1 MLKGVDVKYLKH
13 FFKFAKKYKK
23 SAILGIAMLP
33 LTVLT
38 SLLFPWLIIQ
48 IIDVHL
54 SEGDMGGLLEYVS
67 YLVAVLVMSYVVDT
81 TYSYNLRKTGQNT
94 VTDMR
99 SVLFDRVLKL
109 PRSYFD
115 GTPIGVTLSRL
126 TSDLET
132 IGETFVQS
140 VVGLVK
146 DTLNTIAL
154 LVMMFLIDWQLTL
167 IVLIVMPPVMY
178 LTVYVR
184 NRLRELYLLTRSAL
198 ARGVGF
204 LQEVL
209 FGMKTVQ
216 MYRAEIQVEEKF
228 KSYTDEFLHAQKKI
242 NKYDAILFSFISGIT
257 SVTIALLIWY
267 GSEQVIEGAL
277 TLGVLIAFIN
287 TLEKVFVP
295 IRDFTSQIASIQSSF
310 AAFDHIEEL
319 FAQPT
324 AEEGRQ
330 LLPAKEVKRQLTQFE
345 TLEFRNVSF
354 RYKDD
359 APYVLNNVSF
369 VLEKGHQIA
378 LVGSTGSGKST
389 ILRLISRTY
398 LNYEGSIL
406 LNGIEL
412 SEIAVEDSMHLFSL
426 MMQEVHLF
434 EESIEFNIAL
444 GKPEIES
451 KDVEQSAEYVYAN
464 RFIDKLPGRYDF
476 KIEKN
481 GSNLSVGQTQLISF
495 ARAVAQGGQV
505 MMLDEATSSVDSITE
520 SLIQKAMQRLFNDK
534 TVIAIA
540 HRLSTVRHSDM
551 ILVLEKGEIVE
562 RGNHKQLLAHN
573 GLYAGLLNETIKSPT
588 QNIEIVKPQ
597 RDR

>member
-1 MLKGVDVKYLKH
+1 MLKGVDLKYLKH
-13 FFKFAKKYKK
+13 FFKFAKKYKG

-33 LTVLT
+33 LSVIT

-48 IIDVHL
+48 VIDVQL
-54 SEGDMGGLLEYVS
+54 SHGDMDGLLEYVF
-67 YLVAVLVMSYVVDT
+67 YLVAVLIVSYVVDT
-81 TYSYNLRKTGQNT
+81 TYAYNLRKTGQYT
-94 VTDMR
+94 ITDMR
-99 SVLFDRVLKL
+99 SVLFARVLKL

-115 GTPIGVTLSRL
+115 NTPIGVTLSRL

-146 DTLNTIAL
+146 DSINTIAL
-154 LVMMFLIDWQLTL
+154 LVMMFLIDWKLTL
-167 IVLIVMPPVMY
+167 IVLIIMPPVMY
-178 LTVYVR
+178 LTVHVR
-184 NRLRELYLLTRSAL
+184 NRLRALYKVTRSSL
-198 ARGVGF
+198 AQGIGF

-216 MYRAEIQVEEKF
+216 MYRAEEQVEQRYQG
-228 KSYTDEFLHAQKKI
+228 YTDEFLRAQKKI

-257 SVTIALLIWY
+257 SITIAVMIWY
-267 GSEQVIEGAL
+267 GSEQVIEGVL

-319 FAQPT
+319 FVEPT
-324 AEEGRQ
+324 EEEGRN
-330 LLPAKEVKRQLTQFE
+330 LLPSEKVAKPLEQFE
-345 TLEFRNVSF
+345 SLEFKNVSF

-359 APYVLNNVSF
+359 APYVLKNVSF

-389 ILRLISRTY
+389 ILRLISKTY
-398 LNYEGSIL
+398 QDYEGSIL

-412 SEIAVEDSMHLFSL
+412 SQISSEDSAHLFSM
-426 MMQEVHLF
+426 MMQDVHLF
-434 EESIEFNIAL
+434 EETIAFNIAL
-444 GKPEIES
+444 GKEHLSIAEIE
-451 KDVEQSAEYVYAN
+451 QAARYVYADK
-464 RFIDKLPGRYDF
+464 FIEQLPQGYDF
-476 KIEKN
+476 QLDKS
-481 GSNLSVGQTQLISF
+481 GANLSVGQTQLISF
-495 ARAVAQGGQV
+495 ARAVAQGGQL

-520 SLIQKAMQRLFNDK
+520 DLIQKAMQRLFKEK

-540 HRLSTVRHSDM
+540 HRLSTVRHSDT

-562 RGNHKQLLAHN
+562 KGNHQQLVAHN
-573 GLYAGLLNETIKSPT
+573 GIYAGLLKESIVETNEPKAA
-588 QNIEIVKPQ
+588 EA
-597 RDR
+597 

>member
-1 MLKGVDVKYLKH
+1 MLKGVDLKYLKH
-13 FFKFAKKYKK
+13 FFKFAKKYKG

-33 LTVLT
+33 LSVIT

-48 IIDVHL
+48 VIDVQLRH
-54 SEGDMGGLLEYVS
+54 GDMDGLLEYVF
-67 YLVAVLVMSYVVDT
+67 YLVAVLIASYVVDT
-81 TYSYNLRKTGQNT
+81 TYAYNLRKTGQYT
-94 VTDMR
+94 ITDMR
-99 SVLFDRVLKL
+99 SVLFARVLKL

-115 GTPIGVTLSRL
+115 NTPIGVTLSRL

-146 DTLNTIAL
+146 DSINTIAL
-154 LVMMFLIDWQLTL
+154 LVMMFLIDWKLTL
-167 IVLIVMPPVMY
+167 IVLIIMPPVMY
-178 LTVYVR
+178 LTVHVR
-184 NRLRELYLLTRSAL
+184 NRLRALYKITRSSL
-198 ARGVGF
+198 AQGIGF

-216 MYRAEIQVEEKF
+216 MYRAEEQVEQRYQG
-228 KSYTDEFLHAQKKI
+228 YTDEFLRAQKKI

-257 SVTIALLIWY
+257 SITIAVMIWY

-319 FAQPT
+319 FVEPT
-324 AEEGRQ
+324 EEEGRN
-330 LLPAKEVKRQLTQFE
+330 LLPSEKVSEQLKQFE
-345 TLEFRNVSF
+345 SLEFKNVSF

-359 APYVLNNVSF
+359 SPYVLKNVSF

-389 ILRLISRTY
+389 ILRLISKTY
-398 LNYEGSIL
+398 QDYEGSIL

-412 SEIAVEDSMHLFSL
+412 SQISSEDSAHLFSM
-426 MMQEVHLF
+426 MMQDVHLF
-434 EESIEFNIAL
+434 EETIAFNIAL
-444 GKPEIES
+444 GKEYLSIAEIE
-451 KDVEQSAEYVYAN
+451 QAARYVYADK
-464 RFIDKLPGRYDF
+464 FIEQLPQGYDF
-476 KIEKN
+476 QLDKS
-481 GSNLSVGQTQLISF
+481 GANLSVGQTQLISF
-495 ARAVAQGGQV
+495 ARAVAQGGQL

-520 SLIQKAMQRLFNDK
+520 DLIQKAMQRLFKEK

-540 HRLSTVRHSDM
+540 HRLSTVRHSDT

-562 RGNHKQLLAHN
+562 KGNHQQLVAHN
-573 GLYAGLLNETIKSPT
+573 GIYAGLLKESIVETNEPKAA
-588 QNIEIVKPQ
+588 EA
-597 RDR
+597 

>member
-1 MLKGVDVKYLKH
+1 MLKGVDLKYLKH
-13 FFKFAKKYKK
+13 FFKFAKKYKG

-33 LTVLT
+33 LSVIT

-48 IIDVHL
+48 VIDVQL
-54 SEGDMGGLLEYVS
+54 SHGDMDGLLEYVF
-67 YLVAVLVMSYVVDT
+67 YLVVVLVASYVVDT
-81 TYSYNLRKTGQNT
+81 TYSYNLRKTGQYT
-94 VTDMR
+94 ITDMR
-99 SVLFDRVLKL
+99 SVLFARVLKL

-115 GTPIGVTLSRL
+115 NTPIGVTLSRL

-146 DTLNTIAL
+146 DSINTIAL
-154 LVMMFLIDWQLTL
+154 LVMMFFIDWQLTL
-167 IVLIVMPPVMY
+167 IVLVIMPPVMY

-184 NRLRELYLLTRSAL
+184 NRLRALYKVTRSTL
-198 ARGVGF
+198 ARGIGF

-216 MYRAEIQVEEKF
+216 MYRAEEQVEKRYQG
-228 KSYTDEFLHAQKKI
+228 YTDEFLRAQKKI

-257 SVTIALLIWY
+257 SVSIAIMIWY

-319 FAQPT
+319 FVEPT
-324 AEEGRQ
+324 EEEGRN
-330 LLPAKEVKRQLTQFE
+330 LLPSNKVEKQLEQFVS
-345 TLEFRNVSF
+345 LEFKNVSF

-359 APYVLNNVSF
+359 SPYVLKNVSF
-369 VLEKGHQIA
+369 VLQKGHQIA

-389 ILRLISRTY
+389 ILRLISKTY
-398 LNYEGSIL
+398 QDYQGSIL

-412 SEIAVEDSMHLFSL
+412 SQISSEDSAHLFSM
-426 MMQEVHLF
+426 MMQDVHLF
-434 EESIEFNIAL
+434 EESIQFNIAL
-444 GKPEIES
+444 GKAHLS
-451 KDVEQSAEYVYAN
+451 RTDVEQAARYVYADK
-464 RFIDKLPGRYDF
+464 FIEQLPQGYDF
-476 KIEKN
+476 HLEKN

-495 ARAVAQGGQV
+495 ARAVAQGGQL

-520 SLIQKAMQRLFNDK
+520 DFIQKAMQRLFKEK

-540 HRLSTVRHSDM
+540 HRLSTVRHSDT
-551 ILVLEKGEIVE
+551 ILVLDKGQVVE
-562 RGNHKQLLAHN
+562 QGNHQQLVIQN
-573 GLYAGLLNETIKSPT
+573 GVYAGLLKES
-588 QNIEIVKPQ
+588 IVATN
-597 RDR
+597 DS

>member
-1 MLKGVDVKYLKH
+1 MLKGVDLKYLKH
-13 FFKFAKKYKK
+13 FFKFAKKYKG

-33 LTVLT
+33 LSVIT

-48 IIDVHL
+48 VIDVQL
-54 SEGDMGGLLEYVS
+54 SHGDMDGLIEYVF
-67 YLVAVLVMSYVVDT
+67 YLVVVLVASYVVDT
-81 TYSYNLRKTGQNT
+81 TYSYNLRKTGQYT
-94 VTDMR
+94 ITDMR
-99 SVLFDRVLKL
+99 SVLFARVLKL

-115 GTPIGVTLSRL
+115 NTPIGVTLSRL

-146 DTLNTIAL
+146 DSINTIAL
-154 LVMMFLIDWQLTL
+154 LVMMFFIDWQLTL
-167 IVLIVMPPVMY
+167 IVLVIMPPVMY

-184 NRLRELYLLTRSAL
+184 NRLRALYKVTRSTL
-198 ARGVGF
+198 ARGIGF

-216 MYRAEIQVEEKF
+216 MYRAEEQVEKRYQG
-228 KSYTDEFLHAQKKI
+228 YTDEFLRAQKKI

-257 SVTIALLIWY
+257 SVTIAIMIWY

-319 FAQPT
+319 FVERRE
-324 AEEGRQ
+324 EEGRN
-330 LLPAKEVKRQLTQFE
+330 LLPSNKVEKQLEQFVS
-345 TLEFRNVSF
+345 LEFKNVSF

-359 APYVLNNVSF
+359 SPYVLKNVSF
-369 VLEKGHQIA
+369 VLQKGHQIA

-389 ILRLISRTY
+389 ILRLISKTY
-398 LNYEGSIL
+398 QDYQGSIL

-412 SEIAVEDSMHLFSL
+412 SQISSEDSAHLFSM
-426 MMQEVHLF
+426 MMQDVHLF
-434 EESIEFNIAL
+434 EESIQFNIAL
-444 GKPEIES
+444 GKAHLS
-451 KDVEQSAEYVYAN
+451 RTDVEQAARYVYADK
-464 RFIDKLPGRYDF
+464 FIEQLPQGYDF
-476 KIEKN
+476 HLEKN

-495 ARAVAQGGQV
+495 ARAVAQGGQL

-520 SLIQKAMQRLFNDK
+520 DFIQKAMQRLFKEK

-540 HRLSTVRHSDM
+540 HRLSTVRHSDT
-551 ILVLEKGEIVE
+551 ILVLDKGQVVE
-562 RGNHKQLLAHN
+562 QGNHQQLVIQN
-573 GLYAGLLNETIKSPT
+573 GVYAGLLKES
-588 QNIEIVKPQ
+588 IVATN
-597 RDR
+597 DS

>member
-1 MLKGVDVKYLKH
+1 MLKGVDLKYLKH
-13 FFKFAKKYKK
+13 FFKFAKKYKG

-33 LTVLT
+33 LSVIT

-48 IIDVHL
+48 VIDVQL
-54 SEGDMGGLLEYVS
+54 SHGDMDGLLEYVF
-67 YLVAVLVMSYVVDT
+67 YLVAVLIASYIVDT
-81 TYSYNLRKTGQNT
+81 TYAYNLRKTGQYT
-94 VTDMR
+94 ITDMR
-99 SVLFDRVLKL
+99 SVLFARVLKL

-115 GTPIGVTLSRL
+115 NTPIGVTLSRL

-146 DTLNTIAL
+146 DSINTIAL
-154 LVMMFLIDWQLTL
+154 LVMMFLIDWKLTL
-167 IVLIVMPPVMY
+167 IVLIIMPPVMY
-178 LTVYVR
+178 LTVHVR
-184 NRLRELYLLTRSAL
+184 NRLRALYKITRSSL
-198 ARGVGF
+198 AQGIGF

-216 MYRAEIQVEEKF
+216 MYRAEEQVEQRYQG
-228 KSYTDEFLHAQKKI
+228 YTDEFLRAQKKI

-257 SVTIALLIWY
+257 SITIAVMIWY

-319 FAQPT
+319 FVEPT
-324 AEEGRQ
+324 EEEGRN
-330 LLPAKEVKRQLTQFE
+330 LLPSEKVAKQLKQFE
-345 TLEFRNVSF
+345 SLEFKNVSF

-359 APYVLNNVSF
+359 SPYVLKNVSF

-389 ILRLISRTY
+389 ILRLISKTY
-398 LNYEGSIL
+398 QDYEGSIL

-412 SEIAVEDSMHLFSL
+412 SQISSEDSAHLFSM
-426 MMQEVHLF
+426 MMQDVHLF
-434 EESIEFNIAL
+434 EETIAFNIAL
-444 GKPEIES
+444 GKEHLSSTEIE
-451 KDVEQSAEYVYAN
+451 QAARYVYADK
-464 RFIDKLPGRYDF
+464 FIEQLPQGYDF
-476 KIEKN
+476 QLDKN
-481 GSNLSVGQTQLISF
+481 GANLSVGQTQLISF
-495 ARAVAQGGQV
+495 ARAVAQGGQL

-520 SLIQKAMQRLFNDK
+520 DLIQKAMQRLFKEK

-540 HRLSTVRHSDM
+540 HRLSTVRHSDI

-562 RGNHKQLLAHN
+562 KGNHQQLVAHN
-573 GLYAGLLNETIKSPT
+573 GIYAGLLKESIVETNEPKAA
-588 QNIEIVKPQ
+588 EA
-597 RDR
+597 

>member
-1 MLKGVDVKYLKH
+1 MLKGVDLKYLKH
-13 FFKFAKKYKK
+13 FFKFAKKYKG

-33 LTVLT
+33 LSVIT

-48 IIDVHL
+48 VIDVQL
-54 SEGDMGGLLEYVS
+54 SHGDMDGLLEYVF
-67 YLVAVLVMSYVVDT
+67 YLVAVLIVSYVVDT
-81 TYSYNLRKTGQNT
+81 TYAYNLRKTGQYT
-94 VTDMR
+94 ITDMR
-99 SVLFDRVLKL
+99 SVLFARVLKL

-115 GTPIGVTLSRL
+115 NTPIGVTLSRL

-146 DTLNTIAL
+146 DSINTIAL
-154 LVMMFLIDWQLTL
+154 LVMMFLIDWKLTL
-167 IVLIVMPPVMY
+167 IVLIIMPPVMY
-178 LTVYVR
+178 LTVHVR
-184 NRLRELYLLTRSAL
+184 NRLRALYKVTRSSL
-198 ARGVGF
+198 AQGIGF

-216 MYRAEIQVEEKF
+216 MYRAEEQVEQRYQG
-228 KSYTDEFLHAQKKI
+228 YTDEFLRAQKKI

-257 SVTIALLIWY
+257 SITIAVMIWY

-319 FAQPT
+319 FVEPT
-324 AEEGRQ
+324 EEEGRN
-330 LLPAKEVKRQLTQFE
+330 LLPSVKVAKPLEQFE
-345 TLEFRNVSF
+345 SLEFKNVSF

-359 APYVLNNVSF
+359 APYVLKNVSF

-389 ILRLISRTY
+389 ILRLISKTY
-398 LNYEGSIL
+398 QDYEGSIL

-412 SEIAVEDSMHLFSL
+412 SQISSEDSAHLFSM
-426 MMQEVHLF
+426 MMQDVHLF
-434 EESIEFNIAL
+434 EETIAFNIAL
-444 GKPEIES
+444 GKEHLLSTEIE
-451 KDVEQSAEYVYAN
+451 QAARYVYADK
-464 RFIDKLPGRYDF
+464 FIEQLPQGYGFQLD
-476 KIEKN
+476 KN
-481 GSNLSVGQTQLISF
+481 GANLSVGQTQLISF
-495 ARAVAQGGQV
+495 ARAVAQGGQL

-520 SLIQKAMQRLFNDK
+520 DLIQKAMQRLFKEK

-540 HRLSTVRHSDM
+540 HRLSTVRHSDT

-562 RGNHKQLLAHN
+562 QGNHQQLLAHN
-573 GLYAGLLNETIKSPT
+573 GIYAGLLKESIVETNEPKAA
-588 QNIEIVKPQ
+588 EA
-597 RDR
+597 

>member
-1 MLKGVDVKYLKH
+1 MLKGVDLKYLKH
-13 FFKFAKKYKK
+13 FFKFAKKYKG

-33 LTVLT
+33 LSVIT

-48 IIDVHL
+48 VIDVQL
-54 SEGDMGGLLEYVS
+54 SHGDMDGLLEYVF
-67 YLVAVLVMSYVVDT
+67 YLVAVLIASYVVDT
-81 TYSYNLRKTGQNT
+81 TYAYNLRKTGQYT
-94 VTDMR
+94 ITDMR
-99 SVLFDRVLKL
+99 SVLFARVLKL

-115 GTPIGVTLSRL
+115 NTPIGVTLSRL

-146 DTLNTIAL
+146 DSINTIAL
-154 LVMMFLIDWQLTL
+154 LVMMFLIDWKLTL
-167 IVLIVMPPVMY
+167 IVLIIMPPVMY
-178 LTVYVR
+178 LTVHVR
-184 NRLRELYLLTRSAL
+184 NRLRVLYKITRSSL
-198 ARGVGF
+198 AQGIGF

-216 MYRAEIQVEEKF
+216 MYRAEEQVKQRYQG
-228 KSYTDEFLHAQKKI
+228 YTDEFLRAQKKI

-257 SVTIALLIWY
+257 SITIAVMIWY

-319 FAQPT
+319 FVEPT
-324 AEEGRQ
+324 EEEGRN
-330 LLPAKEVKRQLTQFE
+330 LLPSEKVSEQLKQFE
-345 TLEFRNVSF
+345 SLEFKNVSF

-359 APYVLNNVSF
+359 SPYVLKNVSF

-389 ILRLISRTY
+389 ILRLISKTY
-398 LNYEGSIL
+398 QGYEGSIL

-412 SEIAVEDSMHLFSL
+412 SQISSEDSAHLFSM
-426 MMQEVHLF
+426 MMQDVHLF
-434 EESIEFNIAL
+434 EETIAFNIAL
-444 GKPEIES
+444 GKEHLSIAEIE
-451 KDVEQSAEYVYAN
+451 QAARYVYADK
-464 RFIDKLPGRYDF
+464 FIEQLPQGYDF
-476 KIEKN
+476 QLDKS
-481 GSNLSVGQTQLISF
+481 GANLSVGQTQLISF
-495 ARAVAQGGQV
+495 ARAVAQGGQL

-520 SLIQKAMQRLFNDK
+520 DLIQKAMQRLFKEK

-540 HRLSTVRHSDM
+540 HRLSTVRHSDT

-562 RGNHKQLLAHN
+562 KGNHQQLVAHN
-573 GLYAGLLNETIKSPT
+573 GIYAGLLKESIVETNEPKAA
-588 QNIEIVKPQ
+588 EA
-597 RDR
+597 

>member
-13 FFKFAKKYKK
+13 FFKFAKKYKN

-54 SEGDMGGLLEYVS
+54 SQGDMDGLLEYVS
-67 YLVAVLVMSYVVDT
+67 YLVAVLVMSYFVDT

-184 NRLRELYLLTRSAL
+184 NKLRELYLLTRSAL

-216 MYRAEIQVEEKF
+216 MYRAETQVEEKF

-257 SVTIALLIWY
+257 SITIALMIWY

-324 AEEGRQ
+324 EEEGRK
-330 LLPAKEVKRQLTQFE
+330 LLPNNEVSPHLTQFE

-354 RYKDD
+354 RYKED
-359 APYVLNNVSF
+359 APYVLNDVSF
-369 VLEKGHQIA
+369 VLKKGHQIA

-398 LNYEGSIL
+398 LDYEGSIL

-412 SEIAVEDSMHLFSL
+412 SDIAVEDSMHLFSL
-426 MMQEVHLF
+426 MMQDVHLF

-444 GKPEIES
+444 GKPDIES
-451 KDVEQSAEYVYAN
+451 KDVEQSAQYVYAN

-551 ILVLEKGEIVE
+551 ILVLDKGEIIE
-562 RGNHKQLLAHN
+562 RGSHKELLALN
-573 GLYAGLLNETIKSPT
+573 GIYAGLLNETIDSST
-588 QNIEIVKPQ
+588 ENIAVKN
-597 RDR
+597 

>member
-1 MLKGVDVKYLKH
+1 MLKGVDLKYLKH
-13 FFKFAKKYKK
+13 FFKFAKKYKG

-33 LTVLT
+33 LSVIT

-48 IIDVHL
+48 VIDVQL
-54 SEGDMGGLLEYVS
+54 SHGDMDGLLEYVF
-67 YLVAVLVMSYVVDT
+67 YLVAVLIASYIVDT
-81 TYSYNLRKTGQNT
+81 TYAYNLRKTGQYT
-94 VTDMR
+94 ITDMR
-99 SVLFDRVLKL
+99 SVLFARVLKL

-115 GTPIGVTLSRL
+115 NTPIGVTLSRL

-146 DTLNTIAL
+146 DSINTIAL

-167 IVLIVMPPVMY
+167 IVLIIMPPVMY
-178 LTVYVR
+178 LTVHVR
-184 NRLRELYLLTRSAL
+184 NRLRALYKITRSSL
-198 ARGVGF
+198 AQGIGF

-216 MYRAEIQVEEKF
+216 MYRAEEQVEQRYQG
-228 KSYTDEFLHAQKKI
+228 YTDEFLRAQKKI

-257 SVTIALLIWY
+257 SITIAVMIWY

-319 FAQPT
+319 FVEPT
-324 AEEGRQ
+324 EEEGRN
-330 LLPAKEVKRQLTQFE
+330 LLPSDKVAKPLEQFE
-345 TLEFRNVSF
+345 SLEFKNVSF

-359 APYVLNNVSF
+359 APYVLKNVSF

-389 ILRLISRTY
+389 ILRLISKTY
-398 LNYEGSIL
+398 QDYEGSIL

-412 SEIAVEDSMHLFSL
+412 SQISSEDSAHLFSV
-426 MMQEVHLF
+426 MMQDVHLF
-434 EESIEFNIAL
+434 EETIAFNIAL
-444 GKPEIES
+444 GKEHLSSTEIE
-451 KDVEQSAEYVYAN
+451 QAARYVYADK
-464 RFIDKLPGRYDF
+464 FIEQLPQGYGFQLD
-476 KIEKN
+476 KN
-481 GSNLSVGQTQLISF
+481 GANLSVGQTQLISF
-495 ARAVAQGGQV
+495 ARAVAQGGQL

-520 SLIQKAMQRLFNDK
+520 DLIQKAMQRLFKEK

-540 HRLSTVRHSDM
+540 HRLSTVRHSDT

-562 RGNHKQLLAHN
+562 QGNHQELVAHN
-573 GLYAGLLNETIKSPT
+573 GIYAGLLQESIVETGDSQAT
-588 QNIEIVKPQ
+588 LA
-597 RDR
+597 

>member
-1 MLKGVDVKYLKH
+1 MLKGVDLKYLKH
-13 FFKFAKKYKK
+13 FFKFAKKYKG

-33 LTVLT
+33 LSVIT

-48 IIDVHL
+48 VIDVHL
-54 SEGDMGGLLEYVS
+54 SHGDMDGLLEYVF
-67 YLVAVLVMSYVVDT
+67 YLVAVLVASYVVDT
-81 TYSYNLRKTGQNT
+81 TYSYNLRKTGQYT
-94 VTDMR
+94 ITDMR
-99 SVLFDRVLKL
+99 SVLFARVLKL

-115 GTPIGVTLSRL
+115 NTPIGVTLSRL

-146 DTLNTIAL
+146 DSINTIAL
-154 LVMMFLIDWQLTL
+154 LVMMFFIDWQLTM
-167 IVLIVMPPVMY
+167 IVLIIMPPVMY

-184 NRLRELYLLTRSAL
+184 NRLRALYKVTRSSL
-198 ARGVGF
+198 ARGIGF

-216 MYRAEIQVEEKF
+216 MYRAEEQVEQRYQG
-228 KSYTDEFLHAQKKI
+228 YTDEFLRAQKKI

-257 SVTIALLIWY
+257 SITIAIMIWY

-319 FAQPT
+319 FVEPT
-324 AEEGRQ
+324 EEEGRN
-330 LLPAKEVKRQLTQFE
+330 LLPSNEVEKQLEQFVS
-345 TLEFRNVSF
+345 LEFKSVSF

-359 APYVLNNVSF
+359 SPYVLKNVSF
-369 VLEKGHQIA
+369 ALEKGHQIA

-389 ILRLISRTY
+389 ILRLISKTY
-398 LNYEGSIL
+398 QDYEGSIL

-412 SEIAVEDSMHLFSL
+412 SQISSEDSAHLFSM
-426 MMQEVHLF
+426 MMQDVHLF
-434 EESIEFNIAL
+434 EETIQFNIAL
-444 GKPEIES
+444 GKTHLSRTE
-451 KDVEQSAEYVYAN
+451 VEQAARYVYADK
-464 RFIDKLPGRYDF
+464 FIEQLPQGYDF
-476 KIEKN
+476 HLEKN

-495 ARAVAQGGQV
+495 ARAIAQGGQL

-520 SLIQKAMQRLFNDK
+520 DLIQKAMQRLFKEK

-540 HRLSTVRHSDM
+540 HRLSTVRHSDT

-562 RGNHKQLLAHN
+562 QGNHQQLVAHN
-573 GLYAGLLNETIKSPT
+573 GIYAGLLQESIVETGDSQAT
-588 QNIEIVKPQ
+588 VA
-597 RDR
+597 

>member
-1 MLKGVDVKYLKH
+1 MLKGVDLKYLKH
-13 FFKFAKKYKK
+13 FFKFAKKYKG

-33 LTVLT
+33 LSVIT

-48 IIDVHL
+48 VIDVQL
-54 SEGDMGGLLEYVS
+54 SHGDMDGLLEYVF
-67 YLVAVLVMSYVVDT
+67 YLVAVLIASYVVDT
-81 TYSYNLRKTGQNT
+81 TYAYNLRKTGQYT
-94 VTDMR
+94 ITDMR
-99 SVLFDRVLKL
+99 SVLFARVLKL

-115 GTPIGVTLSRL
+115 NTPIGVTLSRL

-146 DTLNTIAL
+146 DSINTIAL
-154 LVMMFLIDWQLTL
+154 LVMMFLIDWKLTL
-167 IVLIVMPPVMY
+167 IVLIIMPPVMY
-178 LTVYVR
+178 LTVHVR
-184 NRLRELYLLTRSAL
+184 NRLRALYKITRSSL
-198 ARGVGF
+198 AQGIGF

-216 MYRAEIQVEEKF
+216 MYRAEEQVEQRYQG
-228 KSYTDEFLHAQKKI
+228 YTDEFLRAQKKI

-257 SVTIALLIWY
+257 SITIAVMIWY

-319 FAQPT
+319 FVEPT
-324 AEEGRQ
+324 EEEGRNLLSSEKVAKQ
-330 LLPAKEVKRQLTQFE
+330 LEQFE
-345 TLEFRNVSF
+345 SLEFKNVSF

-359 APYVLNNVSF
+359 SPYVLKNVSF

-389 ILRLISRTY
+389 ILRLISKTY
-398 LNYEGSIL
+398 QDYEGSIL

-412 SEIAVEDSMHLFSL
+412 SQISSEDSAHLFSM
-426 MMQEVHLF
+426 MMQDVHLF
-434 EESIEFNIAL
+434 EETIAFNIAL
-444 GKPEIES
+444 GKEHLSSTEIE
-451 KDVEQSAEYVYAN
+451 QAARYVYADK
-464 RFIDKLPGRYDF
+464 FIEQLPQGYDF
-476 KIEKN
+476 QLDKN
-481 GSNLSVGQTQLISF
+481 GANLSVGQTQLISF
-495 ARAVAQGGQV
+495 ARAVAQGGQL

-520 SLIQKAMQRLFNDK
+520 DLIQKAMQRLFKEK

-540 HRLSTVRHSDM
+540 HRLSTVRHSDS

-562 RGNHKQLLAHN
+562 KGNHQQLVAHN
-573 GLYAGLLNETIKSPT
+573 GIYAGLLKESIVETNEPKAA
-588 QNIEIVKPQ
+588 EA
-597 RDR
+597 

>member
-1 MLKGVDVKYLKH
+1 MLKGVDLKYLKH
-13 FFKFAKKYKK
+13 FFKFAKKYKGF
-23 SAILGIAMLP
+23 AILGIAMLP
-33 LTVLT
+33 LSVIT

-48 IIDVHL
+48 VIDVQL
-54 SEGDMGGLLEYVS
+54 SHGDMDGLLEYVF
-67 YLVAVLVMSYVVDT
+67 YLVAVLVASYVVDT
-81 TYSYNLRKTGQNT
+81 IYAYNLRKTGQYT
-94 VTDMR
+94 ITDMR
-99 SVLFDRVLKL
+99 LVLFARVLKL

-115 GTPIGVTLSRL
+115 NTPIGVTLSRL

-146 DTLNTIAL
+146 DSINTIAL
-154 LVMMFLIDWQLTL
+154 LVMMFFIDWKLTL
-167 IVLIVMPPVMY
+167 IVLIIMPPVMY
-178 LTVYVR
+178 LTVHVR
-184 NRLRELYLLTRSAL
+184 NRLRALYKITRSSL
-198 ARGVGF
+198 AQGIGF

-216 MYRAEIQVEEKF
+216 MYRAEEQVEQRYQG
-228 KSYTDEFLHAQKKI
+228 YTDEFLRAQKKI

-257 SVTIALLIWY
+257 SITIAVMIWY
-267 GSEQVIEGAL
+267 GSEQVIEEAL

-319 FAQPT
+319 FVEPT
-324 AEEGRQ
+324 EEEGRN
-330 LLPAKEVKRQLTQFE
+330 LLPSDKVAKALEQFE
-345 TLEFRNVSF
+345 SLEFKNVSF

-359 APYVLNNVSF
+359 SPYVLKNVSF

-389 ILRLISRTY
+389 ILRLISKTY
-398 LNYEGSIL
+398 QDYEGSIL

-412 SEIAVEDSMHLFSL
+412 SQISSENSAHLFSM
-426 MMQEVHLF
+426 MMQDVHLF
-434 EESIEFNIAL
+434 EETIAFNIAL
-444 GKPEIES
+444 GKEHLSSTEIE
-451 KDVEQSAEYVYAN
+451 QAARYVYADK
-464 RFIDKLPGRYDF
+464 FIEQLPQGYDF
-476 KIEKN
+476 QLDKN
-481 GSNLSVGQTQLISF
+481 GANLSVGQTQLISF
-495 ARAVAQGGQV
+495 ARAVAQGGQL

-520 SLIQKAMQRLFNDK
+520 DLIQKAMQRLFKEK

-540 HRLSTVRHSDM
+540 HRLSTVRHSDT

-562 RGNHKQLLAHN
+562 KGNHQQLVAHN
-573 GLYAGLLNETIKSPT
+573 GIYAGLLKESIVETNEPKAA
-588 QNIEIVKPQ
+588 EA
-597 RDR
+597 

>member
-1 MLKGVDVKYLKH
+1 MLKGVDLKYLKH
-13 FFKFAKKYKK
+13 FFKFAKKYKG

-33 LTVLT
+33 LSVIT

-48 IIDVHL
+48 VIDVQL
-54 SEGDMGGLLEYVS
+54 SHGDMDGLLEYVF
-67 YLVAVLVMSYVVDT
+67 YLVAVLIVSYVVDT
-81 TYSYNLRKTGQNT
+81 TYAYNLRKTGQYT
-94 VTDMR
+94 ITDMR
-99 SVLFDRVLKL
+99 SVLFARVLKL

-115 GTPIGVTLSRL
+115 NTPIGVTLSRL

-146 DTLNTIAL
+146 DSINTIAL
-154 LVMMFLIDWQLTL
+154 LVMMFLIDWKLTL
-167 IVLIVMPPVMY
+167 IVLIIMPPVMY
-178 LTVYVR
+178 LTVHVR
-184 NRLRELYLLTRSAL
+184 NRLRALYKVTRSSL
-198 ARGVGF
+198 AQGIGF

-216 MYRAEIQVEEKF
+216 MYRAEEQVEQRYQG
-228 KSYTDEFLHAQKKI
+228 YTDEFLRAQKKI

-257 SVTIALLIWY
+257 SITIAVMIWY

-319 FAQPT
+319 FVEPT
-324 AEEGRQ
+324 EEEGRN
-330 LLPAKEVKRQLTQFE
+330 LLPSEQVAKPLEQFE
-345 TLEFRNVSF
+345 SLEFKNVSF
-354 RYKDD
+354 RYKGD
-359 APYVLNNVSF
+359 APHVLKNVSF

-389 ILRLISRTY
+389 ILRLISKTY
-398 LNYEGSIL
+398 QDYEGSIL

-412 SEIAVEDSMHLFSL
+412 SQISSEDSAHLFSM
-426 MMQEVHLF
+426 MMQDVHLF
-434 EESIEFNIAL
+434 EETIAFNIAL
-444 GKPEIES
+444 GKEHLSSSEIE
-451 KDVEQSAEYVYAN
+451 QAARYVYADK
-464 RFIDKLPGRYDF
+464 FIEQLPQGYGFQLD
-476 KIEKN
+476 KN
-481 GSNLSVGQTQLISF
+481 GANLSVGQTQLISF
-495 ARAVAQGGQV
+495 ARAVAQGGQL

-520 SLIQKAMQRLFNDK
+520 DLIQKAMQRLFKEK

-540 HRLSTVRHSDM
+540 HRLSTVRHSDT

-562 RGNHKQLLAHN
+562 QGNHQQLVAHN
-573 GLYAGLLNETIKSPT
+573 GIYAGLLQESIVETGDSQAT
-588 QNIEIVKPQ
+588 VA
-597 RDR
+597 

>member
-1 MLKGVDVKYLKH
+1 MLKGVDLKYLKH
-13 FFKFAKKYKK
+13 FFKFAKKYKG

-33 LTVLT
+33 LSVIT

-48 IIDVHL
+48 VIDVQL
-54 SEGDMGGLLEYVS
+54 SHGDMDGLLEYVF
-67 YLVAVLVMSYVVDT
+67 YLVAVLIVSYVVDT
-81 TYSYNLRKTGQNT
+81 TYAYNLRKTGQYT
-94 VTDMR
+94 ITDMR
-99 SVLFDRVLKL
+99 SVLFARVLKL

-115 GTPIGVTLSRL
+115 NTPIGVTLSRL

-146 DTLNTIAL
+146 DSINTIAL
-154 LVMMFLIDWQLTL
+154 LVMMFLIDWKLTL
-167 IVLIVMPPVMY
+167 IVLIIMPPVMY
-178 LTVYVR
+178 LTVHVR
-184 NRLRELYLLTRSAL
+184 NRLRALYKVTRSSL
-198 ARGVGF
+198 AQGIGF

-216 MYRAEIQVEEKF
+216 MYRAEEQVEQRYQG
-228 KSYTDEFLHAQKKI
+228 YTDEFLRAQKKI

-257 SVTIALLIWY
+257 SITIAVMIWY

-319 FAQPT
+319 FVEPT
-324 AEEGRQ
+324 EEEGRN
-330 LLPAKEVKRQLTQFE
+330 LLPSEQVAKPLEQFE
-345 TLEFRNVSF
+345 SLEFKNVSF
-354 RYKDD
+354 RYKGD
-359 APYVLNNVSF
+359 APHVLKNVSF

-389 ILRLISRTY
+389 ILRLISKTY
-398 LNYEGSIL
+398 QDYEGSIL

-412 SEIAVEDSMHLFSL
+412 SQISSEDSAHLFSM
-426 MMQEVHLF
+426 MMQDVHLF
-434 EESIEFNIAL
+434 EETIAFNIAL
-444 GKPEIES
+444 GKEHLSSAEIE
-451 KDVEQSAEYVYAN
+451 QAARYVYADK
-464 RFIDKLPGRYDF
+464 FIEQLPQGYGFQLD
-476 KIEKN
+476 KN
-481 GSNLSVGQTQLISF
+481 GANLSVGQTQLISF
-495 ARAVAQGGQV
+495 ARAVAQGGQL

-520 SLIQKAMQRLFNDK
+520 DLIQKAMQRLFKEK

-540 HRLSTVRHSDM
+540 HRLSTVRHSDT

-562 RGNHKQLLAHN
+562 QGNHQQLVAHN
-573 GLYAGLLNETIKSPT
+573 GIYAGLLQESIVETGDSQAT
-588 QNIEIVKPQ
+588 VA
-597 RDR
+597 

>member
-1 MLKGVDVKYLKH
+1 MLKGVDLKYLKH
-13 FFKFAKKYKK
+13 FFKFAKKYKG

-33 LTVLT
+33 LSVIT

-48 IIDVHL
+48 VIDVQL
-54 SEGDMGGLLEYVS
+54 SHGDMDGLLEYVF
-67 YLVAVLVMSYVVDT
+67 YLVAVLIVSYVVDT
-81 TYSYNLRKTGQNT
+81 TYAYNLRKTGQYT
-94 VTDMR
+94 ITDMR
-99 SVLFDRVLKL
+99 SVLFARVLKL

-115 GTPIGVTLSRL
+115 NTPIGVTLSRL

-146 DTLNTIAL
+146 DSINTIAL
-154 LVMMFLIDWQLTL
+154 LVMMFLIDWKLTL
-167 IVLIVMPPVMY
+167 IVLIIMPPVMY
-178 LTVYVR
+178 LTVHVR
-184 NRLRELYLLTRSAL
+184 NRLRALYKVTRSSL
-198 ARGVGF
+198 AQGIGF

-216 MYRAEIQVEEKF
+216 MYRAEEQVEQRYQG
-228 KSYTDEFLHAQKKI
+228 YTDEFLRAQKKI

-257 SVTIALLIWY
+257 SITIAVMIWY

-319 FAQPT
+319 FVEPT
-324 AEEGRQ
+324 EEEGRN
-330 LLPAKEVKRQLTQFE
+330 LLPSEKVAKPLEQFE
-345 TLEFRNVSF
+345 SLEFKNVSF

-359 APYVLNNVSF
+359 APYVLKNVSF

-389 ILRLISRTY
+389 ILRLISKTY
-398 LNYEGSIL
+398 QDYEGSIL

-412 SEIAVEDSMHLFSL
+412 SQISSEDSAHLFSM
-426 MMQEVHLF
+426 MMQDVHLF
-434 EESIEFNIAL
+434 EETIAFNIAL
-444 GKPEIES
+444 GKEHLSSAEIE
-451 KDVEQSAEYVYAN
+451 QAARYVYADK
-464 RFIDKLPGRYDF
+464 FIEQLPQGYGFQLD
-476 KIEKN
+476 KN
-481 GSNLSVGQTQLISF
+481 GANLSVGQTQLISF
-495 ARAVAQGGQV
+495 ARAVAQGGQL

-520 SLIQKAMQRLFNDK
+520 DLIQKAMQRLFKEK

-540 HRLSTVRHSDM
+540 HRLSTVRHSDT

-562 RGNHKQLLAHN
+562 QGNHQQLVAHN
-573 GLYAGLLNETIKSPT
+573 GIYAGLLQESIVETGDSQAT
-588 QNIEIVKPQ
+588 VA
-597 RDR
+597 

>member
-1 MLKGVDVKYLKH
+1 MLKGVDLKYLKH
-13 FFKFAKKYKK
+13 FFKFAKKYKG

-33 LTVLT
+33 LSVIT

-48 IIDVHL
+48 VIDVQL
-54 SEGDMGGLLEYVS
+54 SHGDMDGLLEYVF
-67 YLVAVLVMSYVVDT
+67 YLVVVLVASYVVDT
-81 TYSYNLRKTGQNT
+81 TYSYNLRKTGQYT
-94 VTDMR
+94 ITDMR
-99 SVLFDRVLKL
+99 SVLFARVLKL

-115 GTPIGVTLSRL
+115 NTPIGVTLSRL

-146 DTLNTIAL
+146 DSINTIAL
-154 LVMMFLIDWQLTL
+154 LVMMFFIDWQLTL
-167 IVLIVMPPVMY
+167 IVLVIMPPVMY

-184 NRLRELYLLTRSAL
+184 NRLRALYKVTRSTL
-198 ARGVGF
+198 ARGIGF

-216 MYRAEIQVEEKF
+216 MYRAEEQVEKRYQG
-228 KSYTDEFLHAQKKI
+228 YTDEFLRAQKKI

-257 SVTIALLIWY
+257 SVTIAIMIWY

-319 FAQPT
+319 FVEPT
-324 AEEGRQ
+324 EEEGRN
-330 LLPAKEVKRQLTQFE
+330 LLPSNKVEKQLEQFVS
-345 TLEFRNVSF
+345 LEFKNVSF

-359 APYVLNNVSF
+359 SPYVLKNVSF
-369 VLEKGHQIA
+369 VLQKGHQIA

-389 ILRLISRTY
+389 ILRLISKTY
-398 LNYEGSIL
+398 QDYQGSIL

-412 SEIAVEDSMHLFSL
+412 SQISSEDSAHLFSM
-426 MMQEVHLF
+426 MMQDVHLF
-434 EESIEFNIAL
+434 EESIQFNIAL
-444 GKPEIES
+444 GKAHLYRT
-451 KDVEQSAEYVYAN
+451 DVEQAARYVYADK
-464 RFIDKLPGRYDF
+464 FIEQLPQGYDF
-476 KIEKN
+476 HLEKN

-495 ARAVAQGGQV
+495 ARAVAQGGQL

-520 SLIQKAMQRLFNDK
+520 DFIQKAMQRLFKEK

-540 HRLSTVRHSDM
+540 HRLSTVRHSDT
-551 ILVLEKGEIVE
+551 ILVLDKGQVVE
-562 RGNHKQLLAHN
+562 QGNHQQLVIQN
-573 GLYAGLLNETIKSPT
+573 GVYAGLLKES
-588 QNIEIVKPQ
+588 IVATN
-597 RDR
+597 DS

>member
-1 MLKGVDVKYLKH
+1 MLKGVDLKYLKH
-13 FFKFAKKYKK
+13 FFKFAKKYKG

-33 LTVLT
+33 LSVIT

-48 IIDVHL
+48 VIDVQL
-54 SEGDMGGLLEYVS
+54 SHGDMDGLLEYVF
-67 YLVAVLVMSYVVDT
+67 YLVAVLIASYVVDT
-81 TYSYNLRKTGQNT
+81 TYAYNLRKTGQYT
-94 VTDMR
+94 ITDMR
-99 SVLFDRVLKL
+99 SVLFARVLKL

-115 GTPIGVTLSRL
+115 NTPIGVTLSRL

-146 DTLNTIAL
+146 DSINTIAL
-154 LVMMFLIDWQLTL
+154 LVMMFLIDWKLTL
-167 IVLIVMPPVMY
+167 IVLIIMPPVMY
-178 LTVYVR
+178 LTVHVR
-184 NRLRELYLLTRSAL
+184 NRLRALYKITRSSL
-198 ARGVGF
+198 AQGIGF

-216 MYRAEIQVEEKF
+216 MYRAEEQVEQRYQG
-228 KSYTDEFLHAQKKI
+228 YTDEFLRAQKKI

-257 SVTIALLIWY
+257 SITIAVMIWY

-319 FAQPT
+319 FVEPT
-324 AEEGRQ
+324 EEEGRN
-330 LLPAKEVKRQLTQFE
+330 LLPSEKVSEQLKQFE
-345 TLEFRNVSF
+345 SLEFKNVSF

-359 APYVLNNVSF
+359 SPYVLKNVSF

-389 ILRLISRTY
+389 ILRLISKTY
-398 LNYEGSIL
+398 QDYEGSIL

-412 SEIAVEDSMHLFSL
+412 SQVSSEDSAHLFSM
-426 MMQEVHLF
+426 MMQDVHLF
-434 EESIEFNIAL
+434 EETIAFNIAL
-444 GKPEIES
+444 GKEHLSIAEIE
-451 KDVEQSAEYVYAN
+451 QAARYVYADK
-464 RFIDKLPGRYDF
+464 FIEQLPQGYDF
-476 KIEKN
+476 QLDKS
-481 GSNLSVGQTQLISF
+481 GANLSVGQTQLISF
-495 ARAVAQGGQV
+495 ARAVAQGGQL

-520 SLIQKAMQRLFNDK
+520 DLIQKAMQRLFKEK

-540 HRLSTVRHSDM
+540 HRLSTVRHSDT

-562 RGNHKQLLAHN
+562 KGNHQQLVAHN
-573 GLYAGLLNETIKSPT
+573 GIYAGLLKESIVETNEPKAA
-588 QNIEIVKPQ
+588 EA
-597 RDR
+597 

>member
-13 FFKFAKKYKK
+13 FFKFAKKYKG

-33 LTVLT
+33 FTVIT

-48 IIDVHL
+48 VIDVHL
-54 SEGDMGGLLEYVS
+54 SHGDMDGLLEYVF
-67 YLVAVLVMSYVVDT
+67 YLAAVLVASYVVDT
-81 TYSYNLRKTGQNT
+81 TYSYNLRKTGQHT
-94 VTDMR
+94 ITDMR
-99 SVLFDRVLKL
+99 SVLFARVLKL

-115 GTPIGVTLSRL
+115 NTPIGVTLSRL

-146 DTLNTIAL
+146 DSINTIAL
-154 LVMMFLIDWQLTL
+154 LVMMFFIDWQLTL
-167 IVLIVMPPVMY
+167 IVLVIMPPVMY

-184 NRLRELYLLTRSAL
+184 NRLRALYKVTRSSL
-198 ARGVGF
+198 ARGIGF

-216 MYRAEIQVEEKF
+216 MYRAEEQVEQRYQG
-228 KSYTDEFLHAQKKI
+228 YTDEFLRAQKKI
-242 NKYDAILFSFISGIT
+242 NKYDAILFSFISGVT
-257 SVTIALLIWY
+257 SVTIALMIWY
-267 GSEQVIEGAL
+267 GSGQVIEGAL

-319 FAQPT
+319 FVEPT
-324 AEEGRQ
+324 EEEGRN
-330 LLPAKEVKRQLTQFE
+330 LLPSNKVEKQLEQFVS
-345 TLEFRNVSF
+345 LEFNNVSF

-359 APYVLNNVSF
+359 SPYVLKNVSF

-389 ILRLISRTY
+389 ILRLISKTY
-398 LNYEGSIL
+398 QDYEGSIL

-412 SEIAVEDSMHLFSL
+412 SKISSEDSAHLFSM
-426 MMQEVHLF
+426 MMQDVHLF
-434 EESIEFNIAL
+434 EETIQFNIAL
-444 GKPEIES
+444 GKTHLSRTE
-451 KDVEQSAEYVYAN
+451 VEQAARYVYADK
-464 RFIDKLPGRYDF
+464 FIEQLPQGYDF
-476 KIEKN
+476 HLEKS

-495 ARAVAQGGQV
+495 ARAVAQGGQL

-520 SLIQKAMQRLFNDK
+520 DLIQKAMQRLFKEK

-540 HRLSTVRHSDM
+540 HRLSTVRHSDT
-551 ILVLEKGEIVE
+551 ILVLEKGQIVE
-562 RGNHKQLLAHN
+562 QGNHQQLVAHN
-573 GLYAGLLNETIKSPT
+573 GVYAGLLKES
-588 QNIEIVKPQ
+588 IVGPNASQ
-597 RDR
+597 ATVA

>member
-1 MLKGVDVKYLKH
+1 MLKGVDLKYLKH
-13 FFKFAKKYKK
+13 FFKFAKKYKG

-33 LTVLT
+33 LSVIT

-48 IIDVHL
+48 VIDVQL
-54 SEGDMGGLLEYVS
+54 SHGDMDGLLEYVF
-67 YLVAVLVMSYVVDT
+67 YLVVVLVASYVVDT
-81 TYSYNLRKTGQNT
+81 TYSYNLRKTGQYT
-94 VTDMR
+94 ITDMR
-99 SVLFDRVLKL
+99 SVLFARVLKL

-115 GTPIGVTLSRL
+115 NTPIGVTLSRL

-146 DTLNTIAL
+146 DSINTIAL
-154 LVMMFLIDWQLTL
+154 LVMMFFIDWQLTL
-167 IVLIVMPPVMY
+167 IVLVIMPPVMY

-184 NRLRELYLLTRSAL
+184 NRLRALYKVTRSTL
-198 ARGVGF
+198 ARGIGF

-216 MYRAEIQVEEKF
+216 MYRAEEQVEKRYQG
-228 KSYTDEFLHAQKKI
+228 YTDEFLRAQKKI

-257 SVTIALLIWY
+257 SVTIAIMIWY

-319 FAQPT
+319 FVEPT
-324 AEEGRQ
+324 EEEGRN
-330 LLPAKEVKRQLTQFE
+330 LLPSNKVEKQLEQFVS
-345 TLEFRNVSF
+345 LEFKNVSF

-359 APYVLNNVSF
+359 SPYVLKNVSF
-369 VLEKGHQIA
+369 VLQKGHQIA

-389 ILRLISRTY
+389 ILRLISKTY
-398 LNYEGSIL
+398 QDYQGSIL

-412 SEIAVEDSMHLFSL
+412 SQISSEDSAHLFSM
-426 MMQEVHLF
+426 MMQDVHLF
-434 EESIEFNIAL
+434 EESIQFNIAL
-444 GKPEIES
+444 GKAHLS
-451 KDVEQSAEYVYAN
+451 RTDVEQAARYVYADK
-464 RFIDKLPGRYDF
+464 FIEQLPQGYDF
-476 KIEKN
+476 HLEKN

-495 ARAVAQGGQV
+495 ARAVAQGGQL

-520 SLIQKAMQRLFNDK
+520 DFIQKAMQRLFKEK

-540 HRLSTVRHSDM
+540 HRLSTVRHSDT
-551 ILVLEKGEIVE
+551 ILVLDKGQVVE
-562 RGNHKQLLAHN
+562 QGNHQQLVIQN
-573 GLYAGLLNETIKSPT
+573 GVYAGLLKES
-588 QNIEIVKPQ
+588 IVATN
-597 RDR
+597 DS